1 MPRVFVSDF
10 IPGDILEPLEALAA
24 VEVWGQPSG
33 GLGVAPQVSPWVPR
47 ETLLERLAD
56 CDGWLSMLSDTIDV
70 ELLDSARSLR
80 VISQMSVGVDNIDV
94 EACRTHRVSVGH
106 TPDVLTE
113 TTADTAFALMG
124 AAVRRL
130 PEGEAIVK
138 SGAWGPWDPW
148 HFLSGDLHGATLG
161 IVGMGR
167 IGQAIARR
175 ARGFDMQVLYT
186 ARSNKDVPGATRLEL
201 AGLLERSDIVVI
213 AVPLSEQTRRLIG
226 RAELALMKDSAI
238 LVNVARGPIVD
249 TDALV
254 EALAGG
260 LIGGAALDVTDPE
273 PLPPDH
279 GLLEFPNC
287 LVVPHIGSATIPARR
302 AMAALAVANLVA
314 YLQQEPM
321 PAWLPGSAEQPMG
334 DYSAPGSPSESSDS

>member
-10 IPGDILEPLEALAA
+10 IPGDILEPLETLAE
-24 VEVWGQPSG
+24 VEVWGEKER
-33 GLGVAPQVSPWVPR
+33 VPR

-70 ELLDSARSLR
+70 DLLDSARNLR

-94 EACRTHRVSVGH
+94 EACRAHRVSVGH

-167 IGQAIARR
+167 IGQAISRR
-175 ARGFDMQVLYT
+175 AQGFDMQVLYA
-186 ARSNKDVPGATRLEL
+186 ARSNKDVPGARHLEL
-201 AGLLERSDIVVI
+201 GALLEESDIVVI
-213 AVPLSEQTRRLIG
+213 AVPLSEETRGLIG
-226 RAELALMKDSAI
+226 RAELAKMKDSAM

-260 LIGGAALDVTDPE
+260 IIGGAALDVTDPE

-279 GLLEFPNC
+279 PLLRFPNC

-314 YLQQEPM
+314 YLRQEPM
-321 PAWLPGSAEQPMG
+321 PAWLPGSAEQPLG
-334 DYSAPGSPSESSDS
+334 DYSAPGSPSESSDN

>member
-10 IPGDILEPLEALAA
+10 IPGDILEPLETLAE
-24 VEVWGQPSG
+24 VEVWSQPAG
-33 GLGVAPQVSPWVPR
+33 GLGVARQISPRVPR
-47 ETLLERLAD
+47 ERLLDSLRD

-70 ELLDSARSLR
+70 ALLESAPRLR

-94 EACRTHRVSVGH
+94 EACRGRGVSVGH

-113 TTADTAFALMG
+113 TTADTAFALIC

-130 PEGEAIVK
+130 PEGEAIVR

-148 HFLSGDLHGATLG
+148 HFLSRDLHGATLG

-175 ARGFDMQVLYT
+175 ARGFDMQVLYI
-186 ARSNKDVPGATRLEL
+186 ARKTKDVPGATLL
-201 AGLLERSDIVVI
+201 DLTGLLERSDIVVI
-213 AVPLSEQTRRLIG
+213 AVPLADETRGMIG
-226 RAELALMKDSAI
+226 RAELDRMKETSI
-238 LVNVARGPIVD
+238 LVNIARGPIVD

-254 EALAGG
+254 EALANGV
-260 LIGGAALDVTDPE
+260 IGGAALDVTHPE

-279 GLLEFPNC
+279 PLLRFPNC
-287 LVVPHIGSATIPARR
+287 LVVPHIGSATVPARR
-302 AMAALAVANLVA
+302 AMATLAVANLVA
-314 YLQQEPM
+314 YLRREPM
-321 PAWLPGSAEQPMG
+321 PAWLVGSAEQPLG
-334 DYSAPGSPSESSDS
+334 DWSASGPPSESSDS

>member
-10 IPGDILEPLEALAA
+10 IPGDILEPLEALAE
-24 VEVWGQPSG
+24 VEVWDRKER
-33 GLGVAPQVSPWVPR
+33 VPR
-47 ETLLERLAD
+47 QTLLERLAD

-70 ELLDSARSLR
+70 ELLDSAPKLR

-94 EACRTHRVSVGH
+94 VACRGHGVAVGH

-113 TTADTAFALMG
+113 TTADTAFALIG

-148 HFLSGDLHGATLG
+148 QFLSSDLHGATLG

-175 ARGFDMQVLYT
+175 ARGFDMRVLYS
-186 ARSNKDVPGATRLEL
+186 ARTTKDAPGATRLDL
-201 AGLLERSDIVVI
+201 AGLLERADIVVI
-213 AVPLSEQTRRLIG
+213 AVPLADETRGMIG
-226 RAELALMKDSAI
+226 PAELSMMKETAI

-254 EALAGG
+254 EALANGV
-260 LIGGAALDVTDPE
+260 IGGAALDVTDPE

-279 GLLEFPNC
+279 PLLQFPNC
-287 LVVPHIGSATIPARR
+287 LVVPHIGSTTVPARR
-302 AMAALAVANLVA
+302 AMASLAVANLVA
-314 YLQQEPM
+314 YLRREPM
-321 PAWLPGSAEQPMG
+321 PAWLRGSAEQPLG
-334 DYSAPGSPSESSDS
+334 DYSASGSPSESSDS

>member
-10 IPGDILEPLEALAA
+10 IPGDILEPLETHAE
-24 VEVWGQPSG
+24 VEVWDEKER
-33 GLGVAPQVSPWVPR
+33 VPR
-47 ETLLERLAD
+47 ETLILRLVD
-56 CDGWLSMLSDTIDV
+56 CDGWLSMLSDRIDA
-70 ELLDSARSLR
+70 ELLDSAPKLR

-94 EACRTHRVSVGH
+94 VACRDHGVAVGH

-138 SGAWGPWDPW
+138 SGSWGPWDPW
-148 HFLSGDLHGATLG
+148 HFLSSDLHGATLG

-175 ARGFDMQVLYT
+175 ARGFDMNLLYT
-186 ARSNKDVPGATRLEL
+186 ARTTKDVPGAERLDL
-201 AGLLERSDIVVI
+201 ATLLERSDIVVI
-213 AVPLSEQTRRLIG
+213 AVPLSDETRGMIG
-226 RAELALMKDSAI
+226 RAELRLMKDSAM

-254 EALAGG
+254 EALADEI
-260 LIGGAALDVTDPE
+260 IGGAALDVTDPE

-279 GLLEFPNC
+279 PLLQFPNC

-314 YLQQEPM
+314 YLRREPM
-321 PAWLPGSAEQPMG
+321 PAWLPGSAAPPSG
-334 DYSAPGSPSESSDS
+334 DYSAPGSPAESSDS

>member
-10 IPGDILEPLEALAA
+10 IPGDILEPLETLAE
-24 VEVWGQPSG
+24 VEVWHEKER
-33 GLGVAPQVSPWVPR
+33 VPR
-47 ETLLERLAD
+47 ETLILRLVD
-56 CDGWLSMLSDTIDV
+56 CDGWLSMLSDRIDS
-70 ELLDSARSLR
+70 ELLDSTPKLR

-94 EACRTHRVSVGH
+94 VACRGHGVAVGH

-130 PEGEAIVK
+130 SEGEAIVK
-138 SGAWGPWDPW
+138 SGSWGPWDPW
-148 HFLSGDLHGATLG
+148 HFLSSDLHGATLG

-175 ARGFDMQVLYT
+175 ARGFDMNLLYT
-186 ARSNKDVPGATRLEL
+186 ARTTKDVPEAERLDLAT
-201 AGLLERSDIVVI
+201 LLERSDIVVI
-213 AVPLSEQTRRLIG
+213 AVPLSDETRRMIG
-226 RAELALMKDSAI
+226 RAELRLMKGSAI

-254 EALAGG
+254 EALADDI
-260 LIGGAALDVTDPE
+260 IGGAALDVTDPE

-279 GLLEFPNC
+279 PLLQFPNC

-302 AMAALAVANLVA
+302 AMATLAVANLVA
-314 YLQQEPM
+314 YLRQEPM
-321 PAWLPGSAEQPMG
+321 PAWLPGSAAQPSG
-334 DYSAPGSPSESSDS
+334 DYSASGSPPESSDS

>member
-1 MPRVFVSDF
+1 
-10 IPGDILEPLEALAA
+10 
-24 VEVWGQPSG
+24 
-33 GLGVAPQVSPWVPR
+33 
-47 ETLLERLAD
+47 
-56 CDGWLSMLSDTIDV
+56 
-70 ELLDSARSLR
+70 
-80 VISQMSVGVDNIDV
+80 MSVGVDNVDV
-94 EACRTHRVSVGH
+94 EACRSHGVSVGH

-148 HFLSGDLHGATLG
+148 HFLSSDLHGATLG

-167 IGQAIARR
+167 IGLAIARR
-175 ARGFDMQVLYT
+175 ARGFDMRVLYT
-186 ARSNKDVPGATRLEL
+186 ARTAKDIPGAKQLEL
-201 AGLLERSDIVVI
+201 ARLLETSDIVVI
-213 AVPLSEQTRRLIG
+213 AVPLSDETRGMIG
-226 RAELALMKDSAI
+226 RAELGLMKESAV

-254 EALAGG
+254 EALANGM
-260 LIGGAALDVTDPE
+260 IEGAALDVTDPE

-279 GLLEFPNC
+279 PLLQYPNC

-314 YLQQEPM
+314 YLLREPM
-321 PAWLPGSAEQPMG
+321 PAWLPGSAEQPQA
-334 DYSAPGSPSESSDS
+334 DYSAPGSPFESSDS

>member
-10 IPGDILEPLEALAA
+10 IPGDILEPLETLAE
-24 VEVWGQPSG
+24 VEVWGEKER
-33 GLGVAPQVSPWVPR
+33 VPR
-47 ETLLERLAD
+47 ETLLERLVD
-56 CDGWLSMLSDTIDV
+56 CDAWLSMLSDRIDV
-70 ELLDSARSLR
+70 ELLDSVPKLK

-94 EACRTHRVSVGH
+94 EACRGHGVAVGH

-113 TTADTAFALMG
+113 TSADTAFALIG

-175 ARGFDMQVLYT
+175 ARGFDMRVLYT
-186 ARSNKDVPGATRLEL
+186 ARTTKDVPGAERLDL
-201 AGLLERSDIVVI
+201 AALLARSDIVVI
-213 AVPLSEQTRRLIG
+213 AVPLSDETRGMIG
-226 RAELALMKDSAI
+226 RAELRLMKDSAM

-254 EALAGG
+254 EALADGI
-260 LIGGAALDVTDPE
+260 IGGAALDVTDPE
-273 PLPPDH
+273 PLPSDH
-279 GLLEFPNC
+279 PLLQFPNC
-287 LVVPHIGSATIPARR
+287 LVVPHIGSATVPARR
-302 AMAALAVANLVA
+302 AMAALAVANLIA
-314 YLQQEPM
+314 YIRQEPM
-321 PAWLPGSAEQPMG
+321 PAWLPGSAVQPLG
-334 DYSAPGSPSESSDS
+334 DYSAPGSPSESTDS

>member
-10 IPGDILEPLEALAA
+10 IPGDILEPLETLAD
-24 VEVWGQPSG
+24 VEVWDQEER
-33 GLGVAPQVSPWVPR
+33 VPR
-47 ETLLERLAD
+47 PTLLERLND

-70 ELLDSARSLR
+70 ELLESVPKLR

-94 EACRTHRVSVGH
+94 EACRSHGVSVGH

-113 TTADTAFALMG
+113 TTADTAFALIG

-175 ARGFDMQVLYT
+175 ARGFDMEVLYT
-186 ARSNKDVPGATRLEL
+186 ARTTKDISGAERLDL
-201 AGLLERSDIVVI
+201 ATLLERSDIVVI
-213 AVPLSEQTRRLIG
+213 AVPLSGETRGMIG
-226 RAELALMKDSAI
+226 RGR
-238 LVNVARGPIVD
+238 ARADEGLGIARECGPRPD
-249 TDALV
+249 RRHRRP
-254 EALAGG
+254 GG
-260 LIGGAALDVTDPE
+260 GVG
-273 PLPPDH
+273 
-279 GLLEFPNC
+279 
-287 LVVPHIGSATIPARR
+287 
-302 AMAALAVANLVA
+302 
-314 YLQQEPM
+314 
-321 PAWLPGSAEQPMG
+321 
-334 DYSAPGSPSESSDS
+334 

>member
-10 IPGDILEPLEALAA
+10 IPGDVLEPLATLAEL
-24 VEVWGQPSG
+24 EVWDRKER
-33 GLGVAPQVSPWVPR
+33 VPR
-47 ETLLERLAD
+47 EALLDRLAD

-70 ELLDSARSLR
+70 GLLDSAPKLR
-80 VISQMSVGVDNIDV
+80 VISQMSVGVDNVDV
-94 EACRTHRVSVGH
+94 EACRSHGVSVGH

-113 TTADTAFALMG
+113 TTADTALALIG

-148 HFLSGDLHGATLG
+148 HFLSSDLHGATLG

-167 IGQAIARR
+167 IGLAIARR
-175 ARGFDMQVLYT
+175 ASGFDMRVLYT
-186 ARSNKDVPGATRLEL
+186 ARTVKDVPGAKQLEL
-201 AGLLERSDIVVI
+201 ARLLEASDIVVI
-213 AVPLSEQTRRLIG
+213 AVPLADETRGMIG
-226 RAELALMKDSAI
+226 RAELGLMKETAI

-254 EALAGG
+254 EALTEGV
-260 LIGGAALDVTDPE
+260 IGGAGLDVTDPE

-279 GLLEFPNC
+279 PLLQFPNC
-287 LVVPHIGSATIPARR
+287 LVVPHIGSATVPARR
-302 AMAALAVANLVA
+302 AMASLAVANLVA
-314 YLQQEPM
+314 YFRQEPM
-321 PAWLPGSAEQPMG
+321 PAWLPGSAEQPPG

>member
-10 IPGDILEPLEALAA
+10 IPGDILEPLVTLA
-24 VEVWGQPSG
+24 ELDVWERKER
-33 GLGVAPQVSPWVPR
+33 VPR
-47 ETLLERLAD
+47 ETLLDRLAD

-70 ELLDSARSLR
+70 ELLDAAPKLR
-80 VISQMSVGVDNIDV
+80 VISQMSVGVDNVDV
-94 EACRTHRVSVGH
+94 EACRSHGVSVGH

-148 HFLSGDLHGATLG
+148 HFLSSDLHGATLG

-167 IGQAIARR
+167 IGLAIARR
-175 ARGFDMQVLYT
+175 ARGFDMRVLYT
-186 ARSNKDVPGATRLEL
+186 ARTAKDIPGAKQLEL
-201 AGLLERSDIVVI
+201 ARLLETSDIVVI
-213 AVPLSEQTRRLIG
+213 AVPLSDETRGMIG
-226 RAELALMKDSAI
+226 RAELGLMKESAV

-254 EALAGG
+254 EALANGM
-260 LIGGAALDVTDPE
+260 IEGAALDVTDPE

-279 GLLEFPNC
+279 PLLQYPNC

-314 YLQQEPM
+314 YLLGEPM
-321 PAWLPGSAEQPMG
+321 PAWLPGSAEQPQG
-334 DYSAPGSPSESSDS
+334 DYSAPGSPFESSDS